1 MKVMGVA
8 RYGGPLAEFD
18 QPPPPPPGAG
28 QVQVRMLA
36 VSVNPV
42 DRGIAQGYGAPVLNR
57 RQQFPYILGR
67 DGCGVIAALGAGVT
81 DLRIGQRVAIAVSPR
96 TAATYADLVNF
107 PRACLAPV
115 ADSLSDELVAG
126 VAYAGLTAMQAL
138 AAAGVSEYSARGLRI
153 CINGATGGFGAV
165 ATQLAVHW
173 GAEVIAVCSK
183 ANHAWAR
190 QLGASQAVDY
200 RDPQAMAAVRAQVVI
215 NGAPPTTL
223 ADMMLDPLSHALITD
238 SGRAAYATV
247 VTPAIGLVT
256 TKGLAAGLVQSAGNY
271 LQRRWAFGRR
281 GARYRWV
288 IFRED
293 SGALGQLMRYFE
305 LPVAQTV
312 VKGTRPREALPQA
325 FYDPATLG
333 AGKLVFRWQA
343 PATKS
348 GPAAGTMPATAS
360 S

>member
-8 RYGGPLAEFD
+8 RYGGPLAEFE
-18 QPPPPPPGAG
+18 QPAPAPPGTG

-57 RQQFPYILGR
+57 HKRFPYLLGR
-67 DGCGVIAALGAGVT
+67 DGCGVVAALGAGVT
-81 DLRIGQRVAIAVSPR
+81 DLRVGQRVAIAVSPR

-138 AAAGVSEYSARGLRI
+138 AAAGVTELTARGLRI

-165 ATQLAVHW
+165 ATQLAAHW
-173 GAEVIAVCSK
+173 GAEVIAVCSQ

-190 QLGASQAVDY
+190 QLGASQVVDY
-200 RDPQAMAAVRAQVVI
+200 RDAQAMAAVRAHVVI

-223 ADMMLDPLSHALITD
+223 ADMMLDPLSQALITD
-238 SGRAAYATV
+238 NGRAAYATV

-256 TKGLAAGLVQSAGNY
+256 TKGLVAGLILSAANY
-271 LQRRWAFGRR
+271 IQRRWAFGLR

-293 SGALGQLMRYFE
+293 PGALSQLMRFFE
-305 LPVAQTV
+305 LPVARTV

-343 PATKS
+343 PTAKTA
-348 GPAAGTMPATAS
+348 PAAVTMPAAAS
-360 S
+360 N